1 MAFFNSAVAPLATTP
16 PSMMM
21 SAPVKKPR
29 RSSSNR
35 VNRAAIS
42 SGRPL
47 RLRSVGARELV
58 CALGHDK
65 LRGKVSAHAGG
76 VDYTVARCHDLVK
89 GIVDVDRAQRVA
101 AQNLLGIAYVR
112 ATVRLA
118 P

>member
-29 RSSSNR
+29 RSSSSR

-47 RLRSVGARELV
+47 RLRAVGARQLV

-65 LRGKVSAHAGG
+65 PRSKIGTHAGG
-76 VDYTVARCHDLVK
+76 VDHAAARCHDLVK
-89 GIVDVDRAQRVA
+89 GIIDVDRAQRVA
-101 AQNLLGIAYVR
+101 AQDLLGIAHVR